1 MSASRWSY
9 VLFDLDGTVVNTIPL
24 IIASYDHAMWQVLG
38 EHVGPEEARGWIGQT
53 LADTFHLKYPDH
65 ADALISSY
73 IEFNLAR
80 METLLEQ
87 YSGMREL
94 LTDLVSA
101 GIRIGVATSKRRSSA
116 ERTLAL
122 SGLAELIPVT
132 VAMDDTA
139 LHKPRPEPLLL
150 ALERLGASADEA
162 VYVGDA
168 VFDVQA
174 AHAAGLPAISVSW
187 GAVDADVLAA
197 AEPEFLVSEMDELRR
212 LLLG

>member
-1 MSASRWSY
+1 MSEPRWSF

-24 IIASYDHAMWQVLG
+24 IIASYDYAMRHVLG
-38 EHVGPEEARGWIGQT
+38 ERVGPEEARGWIGKT
-53 LADTFHLKYPDH
+53 LYDTFHSRYPEH
-65 ADALISSY
+65 ADDLISAY
-73 IEFNLAR
+73 IEFNLAS
-80 METLLEQ
+80 METMLEQ

-94 LTDLVSA
+94 LTDVTRA
-101 GIRIGVATSKRRSSA
+101 GVTIGIATSKRRSSA
-116 ERTLAL
+116 ERTLGY
-122 SGLAELIPVT
+122 SHLADVIPVT

-139 LHKPRPEPLLL
+139 VHKPDPAPLLL
-150 ALERLGASADEA
+150 ALELLGADPSRS

-168 VFDVQA
+168 VVDVQA

-197 AEPEFLVSEMDELRR
+197 AEPEFLVSEMDELRS